1 MKEQRRKENHSLCGF
16 YVRVYCEVQM
26 NLFRL
31 FYENPRAEI
40 PEDAP
45 PKTGAALLFE
55 IVRRDGWDICKMAA
69 LCLLTC
75 IPIVTIPAA
84 LSGFHA
90 GVMRI
95 LQDVPGDPWFD
106 FRHGWQSCWKKALP
120 ITLFFLTAGGLLQFA
135 LRYYAAQQGALAGLS
150 LVCTGLLIVLAMA
163 AVYVFPM
170 LVAVELDTKAIVKN
184 AFLLALARP
193 HHAISGVAAGV
204 ALMTAAGFLSPVL
217 LPVWAVLT
225 LVTVAILADW
235 FAWRDIQELII
246 R

>member
-1 MKEQRRKENHSLCGF
+1 
-16 YVRVYCEVQM
+16 M

-31 FYENPRAEI
+31 FYENPHAEI
-40 PEDAP
+40 KKDAP

-75 IPIVTIPAA
+75 VPIVTIPAA

-95 LQDVPGDPWFD
+95 LQDTPGDPWFD
-106 FRHGWQSCWKKALP
+106 FRHGWQSNWKKAWPL
-120 ITLFFLTAGGLLQFA
+120 TLFFVIAAGLLQFA
-135 LRYYAAQQGALAGLS
+135 VRYYSAQEGILAGLS
-150 LVCTGLLIVLAMA
+150 LVCTGLLIMLAMA

-170 LVAVELDTKAIVKN
+170 LVAVELDTRAVLKN

-193 HHAISGVAAGV
+193 HHAIAGVAAGIIF
-204 ALMTAAGFLSPVL
+204 MTIAGFLSPVL
-217 LPVWAVLT
+217 WPIWAVLT
-225 LVTVAILADW
+225 LVTVGILADW
-235 FAWRDIQELII
+235 FAWMDLKALII

>member
-84 LSGFHA
+84 CVFCRTYRATRGLIFA
-90 GVMRI
+90 M
-95 LQDVPGDPWFD
+95 
-106 FRHGWQSCWKKALP
+106 
-120 ITLFFLTAGGLLQFA
+120 GG
-135 LRYYAAQQGALAGLS
+135 
-150 LVCTGLLIVLAMA
+150 
-163 AVYVFPM
+163 
-170 LVAVELDTKAIVKN
+170 K
-184 AFLLALARP
+184 
-193 HHAISGVAAGV
+193 AAGKKHC
-204 ALMTAAGFLSPVL
+204 PL
-217 LPVWAVLT
+217 L
-225 LVTVAILADW
+225 
-235 FAWRDIQELII
+235 FSF
-246 R
+246 